1 MELEKYVLPLYLE
14 PVNVTNSRI
23 KYRNSL
29 LNLKKKYYNG
39 MGREKNLP
47 MFFCAQEPQM
57 EVCCG
62 AA

>member
-29 LNLKKKYYNG
+29 LNLKKKYIKGG
-39 MGREKNLP
+39 MLSGK
-47 MFFCAQEPQM
+47 
-57 EVCCG
+57 
-62 AA
+62 